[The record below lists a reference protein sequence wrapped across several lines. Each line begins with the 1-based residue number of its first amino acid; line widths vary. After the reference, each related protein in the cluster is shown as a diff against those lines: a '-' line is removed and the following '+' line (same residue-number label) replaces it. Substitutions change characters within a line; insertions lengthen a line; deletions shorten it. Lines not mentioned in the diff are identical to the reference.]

1 MVPDCTLTT
10 SCFDL
15 TRFHAKSRSL
25 TEAIENM
32 RTLLEVPCYLVIFTD
47 AACFPLIQGIRQPL
61 DHLTVY
67 IIQPFETTPYYDLV
81 EQVKAN
87 RAKTWPTADER
98 TCSENHV
105 LVNTKHAFVV
115 RTMDMN
121 PFRTSRFGWIDANIG
136 KRFSKIAQDYQPGM
150 LLDCLYTTSDKFH
163 IQVLTAI
170 DKKFL
175 KRENKPE
182 YYQQYRWVVCGSFF
196 TTGETVGRRV
206 AKRMNELFRETTA
219 QGYGHGEEMLYLEVL
234 EELYEDLD
242 ITYGDYGQLLNN
254 YSYPT
259 RNLGFIHDH
268 VFQRYLQ
275 YGYNR
280 EAYACSRKVIQ
291 GIEQHGIPCEP
302 HMYFSFLFGQY
313 LSGFYVDREN
323 ARAVVDHIYEVCQ
336 KDPLLMAQLDSN
348 RGFYEEQFKY
358 VM

>member
-1 MVPDCTLTT
+1 M
-10 SCFDL
+10 
-15 TRFHAKSRSL
+15 
-25 TEAIENM
+25 
-32 RTLLEVPCYLVIFTD
+32 D
-47 AACFPLIQGIRQPL
+47 A
-61 DHLTVY
+61 
-67 IIQPFETTPYYDLV
+67 
-81 EQVKAN
+81 
-87 RAKTWPTADER
+87 
-98 TCSENHV
+98 
-105 LVNTKHAFVV
+105 
-115 RTMDMN
+115 N

-136 KRFSKIAQDYQPGM
+136 KGFSKIAENYQPGM
-150 LLDCLYTTSDKFH
+150 LLDCLYTASDKFH

-175 KRENKPE
+175 KKENKPE

-206 AKRMNELFRETTA
+206 AKRMDELFRETTA

-234 EELYEDLD
+234 EELFDDLD

-254 YSYPT
+254 YVYPT
-259 RNLGFIHDH
+259 RNIGFIHDH

-280 EAYACSRKVIQ
+280 EAYACSQKIVQ
-291 GIEQHGIPCEP
+291 GIEQQGVPCEP

-313 LSGFYVDREN
+313 LSGFYADREN
-323 ARAVVDHIYEVCQ
+323 ARQIVDHIYKVCQ

>member
-15 TRFHAKSRSL
+15 TPYHAKSRPLS
-25 TEAIENM
+25 EAIENM

-47 AACFPLIQGIRQPL
+47 VACFPLIKALRQPL

-67 IIQPFETTPYYDLV
+67 IIQPFETTPFYPLV
-81 EQVKAN
+81 EVVKAN
-87 RAKTWPTADER
+87 RERTWPTRDER

-136 KRFSKIAQDYQPGM
+136 KNFSKIAEDYQPGM
-150 LLDCLYTTSDKFH
+150 LLNCLRQASDKFH

-175 KRENKPE
+175 KGENKPE

-196 TTGETVGRRV
+196 TTGENIGRRV
-206 AKRMNELFRETTA
+206 AKRMDELFRHTTE
-219 QGYGHGEEMLYLEVL
+219 QGYGHGEEMIYLEVL

-242 ITYGDYGQLLNN
+242 ITYGCA
-254 YSYPT
+254 S
-259 RNLGFIHDH
+259 
-268 VFQRYLQ
+268 
-275 YGYNR
+275 
-280 EAYACSRKVIQ
+280 KVIK
-291 GIEQHGIPCEP
+291 GIENGVDVGPP
-302 HMYFSFLFGQY
+302 LYFSFLFGQY
-313 LSGFYVDREN
+313 LSGFYADREN
-323 ARAVVDHIYEVCQ
+323 ARKTVDHIYDICQ

-348 RGFYEEQFKY
+348 RSFYEEQFKY